1 MSGWKMAPAEAGTIF
16 LIKNMMGLGFG
27 VMQSQVQEKLFELC
41 QRWSE
46 AVLQQN
52 DPEDRL
58 AFFGTELPGLLVQ
71 RELFGGILEGI
82 ITGGRYP
89 DIRQATLFDNEFSLY
104 RDRGQR
110 FSVWMYLYGP
120 GEYTPVHDHN
130 SWGVSGS
137 VLGEWEVVRYRREDD
152 GCDPSAARLALTG
165 RQLLQPGQTEVTG
178 AFDEGIHKTG
188 NPSAESLIMISVY
201 GRTRRRRF
209 LRQFDPDTGRVQAIC
224 LPRVRKRRLAEQAL
238 QAIQGKT
245 QQRPN

>member
-1 MSGWKMAPAEAGTIF
+1 
-16 LIKNMMGLGFG
+16 
-27 VMQSQVQEKLFELC
+27 MQSQVQEKLFELC

-46 AVLQQN
+46 AALQKN

-58 AFFGTELPGLLVQ
+58 AFFRTELPGLLLQ
-71 RELFGGILEGI
+71 RELFCGILEEI
-82 ITGGRYP
+82 IKGGRYP

-137 VLGEWEVVRYRREDD
+137 VLSDWEVVRYRREDD
-152 GCDPSAARLALTG
+152 GCDPSVARLTLSG

-178 AFDEGIHKTG
+178 TFDEGIHKTG
-188 NPSAESLIMISVY
+188 NPSAASLIMISVY
-201 GRTRRRRF
+201 GRTRRRPF

-238 QAIQGKT
+238 QTIQGKT